1 MVGQVEPSLER
12 FLETTTRLQ
21 TTIANEVSVT
31 GIGYW
36 GGKDVRVNFRPAESG
51 TGVVFVRTDIEGHP
65 RIPALIHHRVQS
77 PRRTTIVYNNHAVEM
92 VEHILSALVGLQIDN
107 CFVEVDE
114 VEMPGMDGSS
124 IAFARALQSAGRIEQ
139 DQPRKQ
145 IVIHTPIRIE
155 EKGAWVEALPTAK
168 DSFELVY
175 DVDYPDCAAIGKQH
189 TRYTL
194 DRSTYQQQIASAR
207 TFVLKHEAELL
218 RQQGL
223 GQRVSYQDLLVFD
236 DNGPIDNSLH
246 FEDECGRH
254 KILDMIGDL
263 ALTGFDIVGR
273 VHGHKSG
280 HRLNSQLAYAILH
293 QAFDGDSLDNINRY
307 SA

>member
-1 MVGQVEPSLER
+1 M
-12 FLETTTRLQ
+12 ETTSRLQ
-21 TTIANEVSVT
+21 TTIANEVSVS

-36 GGKDVRVNFRPAESG
+36 TGLDVTVTFQPAEAG
-51 TGVVFVRTDIEGHP
+51 TGVVFVRADLDDKPE
-65 RIPALIHHRVQS
+65 IPALIHNRVQS
-77 PRRTTIVYNNHAVEM
+77 LRRTTLTCGGHTVDM

-107 CFVEVDE
+107 CVVEVDR

-145 IVIHTPIRIE
+145 IVLDTPIRIE
-155 EKGAWVEALPTAK
+155 EKGAWVEALPTANE
-168 DSFELVY
+168 SFELVY
-175 DVDYPDCAAIGKQH
+175 DVDYPDCPAIGKQH
-189 TRYTL
+189 VRYKL
-194 DRSTYQQQIASAR
+194 DRSTYQQQIAPAR
-207 TFVLKHEAELL
+207 TFVLEHEAELL

-223 GQRVSYQDLLVFD
+223 GQRVSYRDLLVF
-236 DNGPIDNSLH
+236 NNQGPIDNTLN

-263 ALTGFDIVGR
+263 ALTGYDIVGR

-280 HRLNSQLAYAILH
+280 HRLNSQLAFAIIN
-293 QAFDGDSLDNINRY
+293 QAFDCESLDNINRY

>member
-1 MVGQVEPSLER
+1 MTV
-12 FLETTTRLQ
+12 
-21 TTIANEVSVT
+21 I
-31 GIGYW
+31 
-36 GGKDVRVNFRPAESG
+36 FRPALAG
-51 TGVVFVRTDIEGHP
+51 TGVVFVRSDLEGQP
-65 RIPALIHHRVQS
+65 EIPALIHHRVQS
-77 PRRTTIVYNNHAVEM
+77 LRRTALMCNGHKVEM

-107 CFVEVDE
+107 CYVDVNR

-124 IAFARALQSAGRIEQ
+124 NAFTRALQSAGRIEQ

-145 IVIHTPIRIE
+145 IVLDTPIRIE
-155 EKGAWVEALPTAK
+155 EKGAWVEALPTANE
-168 DSFELVY
+168 SFELVY
-175 DVDYPDCAAIGKQH
+175 DVEYLDCPAIGKQH
-189 TRYTL
+189 TRYKL
-194 DRSTYQQQIASAR
+194 DRSTYQQQIAPAR
-207 TFVLKHEAELL
+207 TFVLKHEAELM

-223 GQRVSYQDLLVFD
+223 GQRVSYSDLLVFD
-236 DNGPIDNSLH
+236 NNGPIDNTLN

-263 ALTGFDIVGR
+263 ALTGYDIVGR

-293 QAFDGDSLDNINRY
+293 QAFDCDSLDNINRY

>member
-1 MVGQVEPSLER
+1 MPHAMSEIL
-12 FLETTTRLQ
+12 LETTSRLQ

-36 GGKDVRVNFRPAESG
+36 SGLDVNVTFRPACSG
-51 TGVVFVRTDIEGHP
+51 TGVVFVRKDVEGHP
-65 RIPALIHHRVQS
+65 EIPALIHHRVQS
-77 PRRTTIVYNNHAVEM
+77 PRRTSLMFGGHKVEM

-107 CFVEVDE
+107 CFVDVDQ

-124 IAFARALQSAGRIEQ
+124 IAFTRVLQTAGRIEQ

-145 IVIHTPIRIE
+145 IVLETPIRIE
-155 EKGAWVEALPTAK
+155 EKGSWVEAVPTANE
-168 DSFELVY
+168 SFELVY
-175 DVDYPDCAAIGKQH
+175 DVDYPDCPAIGKQH
-189 TRYTL
+189 TRYKL
-194 DRSTYQQQIASAR
+194 DRSTYQQQIAPAR

-223 GQRVSYQDLLVFD
+223 GQRVSYRDLLVFD
-236 DNGPIDNSLH
+236 NDGPIDNSLN

-263 ALTGFDIVGR
+263 ALTGYDIVGR

-280 HRLNSQLAYAILH
+280 HRLNSQLAFSILH
-293 QAFDGDSLDNINRY
+293 QAFDCDSLDNINRY

>member
-1 MVGQVEPSLER
+1 MTV
-12 FLETTTRLQ
+12 
-21 TTIANEVSVT
+21 
-31 GIGYW
+31 
-36 GGKDVRVNFRPAESG
+36 KFRPALAG
-51 TGVVFVRTDIEGHP
+51 TGVVFVRTDLEDQP
-65 RIPALIHHRVQS
+65 EIPALIHHRVQS
-77 PRRTTIVYNNHAVEM
+77 LRRTTLMCGGHKVEM

-107 CFVEVDE
+107 CYVDVNR

-124 IAFARALQSAGRIEQ
+124 IAFTRTLQSAGRIEQ

-145 IVIHTPIRIE
+145 IVLDTPIRIE
-155 EKGAWVEALPTAK
+155 EKGAWVEALPTANEN
-168 DSFELVY
+168 FELVY
-175 DVDYPDCAAIGKQH
+175 DVDYPDCPAIGKQH
-189 TRYTL
+189 TRYKL
-194 DRSTYQQQIASAR
+194 DRSTYQQQIAPAR
-207 TFVLKHEAELL
+207 TFVLKHEAELM

-223 GQRVSYQDLLVFD
+223 GQRVSYRDLLVFD
-236 DNGPIDNSLH
+236 NDGPIDNILN

-263 ALTGFDIVGR
+263 ALTGYDIVGR

-293 QAFDGDSLDNINRY
+293 QAFDCDSLDNINRY

>member
-1 MVGQVEPSLER
+1 M
-12 FLETTTRLQ
+12 ETTSRLQ
-21 TTIANEVSVT
+21 TTIANEVSVS

-36 GGKDVRVNFRPAESG
+36 GGLDVIVNFRPAEVG

-65 RIPALIHHRVQS
+65 KIPALVHNRVQS
-77 PRRTTIVYNNHAVEM
+77 PRRTKLVFGEHSVEM

-107 CFVEVDE
+107 CIVEVDRT
-114 VEMPGMDGSS
+114 EMPGMDGSS
-124 IAFARALQSAGRIEQ
+124 IAFTRALQSAGRVEQ

-145 IVIHTPIRIE
+145 IVLHTPIRIE
-155 EKGAWVEALPTAK
+155 EKGSWVEAMPTANEC
-168 DSFELVY
+168 FELVY

-189 TRYTL
+189 TRYKL
-194 DRSTYQQQIASAR
+194 DRSTYQQQIAPAR
-207 TFVLKHEAELL
+207 TFVLEHEAELL

-223 GQRVSYQDLLVFD
+223 GKRVSYQDLLVFD
-236 DNGPIDNSLH
+236 DNGPIDNTLH

-263 ALTGFDIVGR
+263 ALTGYDIIGR

-280 HRLNSQLAYAILH
+280 HRLNSQLAFAILH
-293 QAFDGDSLDNINRY
+293 QAFDCDSLDNINRF

>member
-1 MVGQVEPSLER
+1 MTV
-12 FLETTTRLQ
+12 
-21 TTIANEVSVT
+21 
-31 GIGYW
+31 
-36 GGKDVRVNFRPAESG
+36 KFRPAVSG
-51 TGVVFVRTDIEGHP
+51 TGVVFVRSDLDGKPE
-65 RIPALIHHRVQS
+65 IPAQIHHRVQS
-77 PRRTTIVYNNHAVEM
+77 PRRTTLSCNGHKVEM

-107 CFVEVDE
+107 CIVEVDR

-145 IVIHTPIRIE
+145 IVLDTPIRIE
-155 EKGAWVEALPTAK
+155 EKGAWVEALPTANE
-168 DSFELVY
+168 SFELVY
-175 DVDYPDCAAIGKQH
+175 DVDYPDCPAIGKQH
-189 TRYTL
+189 TRYRL
-194 DRSTYQQQIASAR
+194 DRSTYQQQIAPAR
-207 TFVLKHEAELL
+207 TFVLKHEAEVL

-223 GQRVSYQDLLVFD
+223 GKRVSYRDLLVFD
-236 DNGPIDNSLH
+236 DDGPIDNVLN

-263 ALTGFDIVGR
+263 ALTGYDIVGR

-280 HRLNSQLAYAILH
+280 HRLNSQLAFAILH
-293 QAFDGDSLDNINRY
+293 QAFDCDSLDNINRY